1 MVPRICEDRGS
12 VANKSRARK
21 KHRDEMKWKKN
32 FHKKS
37 DSRWC
42 NSSLNNNIKHNM
54 WMFSGDV
61 ENGDRRWRWCD
72 KSILSAQTC
81 SSRRQKRLEFES
93 VVMSNVLK
101 WFQMHIISI
110 TYGYAQHSMLK
121 MWANIENEVFFLR
134 HKWTMAL
141 WSLRIFKPTL
151 TVNYRKESWMNFDWT
166 SEIFWLVNFMK
177 MMFV

>member
-1 MVPRICEDRGS
+1 MVPREDRGS
-12 VANKSRARK
+12 VANKSRAQK
-21 KHRDEMKWKKN
+21 IHREEMKWKKN

-37 DSRWC
+37 NSRWC

-54 WMFSGDV
+54 WMFSEDV
-61 ENGDRRWRWCD
+61 ENGDRRRRWCV

-81 SSRRQKRLEFES
+81 SSRRQKRLEFDL

-110 TYGYAQHSMLK
+110 TNGYAQHSMLN
-121 MWANIENEVFFLR
+121 MWANIKNEAFLR

-141 WSLRIFKPTL
+141 WSLRIFKSTLDVTRPTIVKIL
-151 TVNYRKESWMNFDWT
+151 EWIWVWDF
-166 SEIFWLVNFMK
+166 LVC
-177 MMFV
+177 